1 MLISFFNKLISVINN
16 RENDIK
22 IHQLNRGT
30 DSNTISVR
38 SSGRMIKTAR
48 VIENCLS
55 SSMFDNKF
63 NFGLTNAKE
72 GKEMKR
78 REGERERERELSPLP
93 APIPED
99 VIVNSSHEIVGQ
111 YVPPVHP
118 VHGRPSTKI
127 HTYLHDTRQ
136 CESIAEWEA
145 LQAAPAWEHRAHL
158 YARKVPSAAK
168 THRAISRYLR
178 RDTLPNKSRSW
189 RLIQISFR

>member
-1 MLISFFNKLISVINN
+1 MEQ
-16 RENDIK
+16 REIRIQSAYVPREGWSK
-22 IHQLNRGT
+22 QLEW
-30 DSNTISVR
+30 S
-38 SSGRMIKTAR
+38 KTACPPLCSTT
-48 VIENCLS
+48 N
-55 SSMFDNKF
+55 
-63 NFGLTNAKE
+63 LTSVWRMRKKERRWKE
-72 GKEMKR
+72 GKER
-78 REGERERERELSPLP
+78 ERERERELSPLP

>member
-1 MLISFFNKLISVINN
+1 MLHISFKNFLYYIKHRRYAYNDISRSFFNKLSVIIN

-30 DSNTISVR
+30 ERDSNTISVR

-78 REGERERERELSPLP
+78 REGERERERE
-93 APIPED
+93 
-99 VIVNSSHEIVGQ
+99 SS
-111 YVPPVHP
+111 
-118 VHGRPSTKI
+118 RPSLPRYRRTWLLIRLTKSWANMFHRYTLYMAGQVRRYI
-127 HTYLHDTRQ
+127 HTYM
-136 CESIAEWEA
+136 I
-145 LQAAPAWEHRAHL
+145 PAN
-158 YARKVPSAAK
+158 V
-168 THRAISRYLR
+168 SR
-178 RDTLPNKSRSW
+178 
-189 RLIQISFR
+189 

>member
-78 REGERERERELSPLP
+78 REGEREIERERAL
-93 APIPED
+93 APPCPD
-99 VIVNSSHEIVGQ
+99 TG
-111 YVPPVHP
+111 
-118 VHGRPSTKI
+118 GR
-127 HTYLHDTRQ
+127 D
-136 CESIAEWEA
+136 C
-145 LQAAPAWEHRAHL
+145 
-158 YARKVPSAAK
+158 
-168 THRAISRYLR
+168 
-178 RDTLPNKSRSW
+178 
-189 RLIQISFR
+189 